1 MRSTPFKIS
10 VIVPVYNEQENI
22 KPFLRKI
29 IPIVNKFDYEIIFV
43 DDGSNDKTS
52 TLINKIAS
60 TNKQIKLI
68 SFIRNFGHQMAL
80 SAGYQYA
87 KGDCVVSIDVDLQ
100 DPPQLV
106 KHMISYWQKGYDV
119 VYARRQKR
127 REGFFKKYSAGLFYQ
142 LINFLSDTPIPIDV
156 GDFRLLDRKVV
167 IVINNLPEKS
177 RFLRGLVAWTGF
189 KSTSIQF
196 DRGSRRYGKTH
207 YPLSKMMALA
217 LDGIISFSNRPLRL
231 ASFFG
236 ILTAFLGIVGIIYAL
251 IRRFLLPQE
260 FWVTGWTAIFVSI
273 MFFGGIQLIT
283 IGIIGEYIAKIYT
296 EIQGRPP
303 FFIKEKVNL

>member
-106 KHMISYWQKGYDV
+106 KHIKNDV
-119 VYARRQKR
+119 RVFLKNIQQVY
-127 REGFFKKYSAGLFYQ
+127 S
-142 LINFLSDTPIPIDV
+142 IN
-156 GDFRLLDRKVV
+156 
-167 IVINNLPEKS
+167 
-177 RFLRGLVAWTGF
+177 
-189 KSTSIQF
+189 
-196 DRGSRRYGKTH
+196 
-207 YPLSKMMALA
+207 
-217 LDGIISFSNRPLRL
+217 
-231 ASFFG
+231 
-236 ILTAFLGIVGIIYAL
+236 
-251 IRRFLLPQE
+251 
-260 FWVTGWTAIFVSI
+260 
-273 MFFGGIQLIT
+273 
-283 IGIIGEYIAKIYT
+283 
-296 EIQGRPP
+296 
-303 FFIKEKVNL
+303 